1 MAFRSGSM
9 KNVIS
14 SLLPIPR
21 FVEPPE
27 DVRLPHA
34 RKVFPLRNL
43 HFRDIKALGFDMDYT
58 LSHYRSPEIDELAYR
73 HSVRL
78 LVRERGYPAWLLD
91 TRFDPAFAIRGLV
104 LDGVRGN
111 LLKLDSSRQVVRACH
126 GRRPMAR
133 EAIDQTYGRRR
144 VVASGVGFRS
154 VDTLFEI
161 PECHLYAVLV
171 DGNDEGRITGKD
183 CFQIFQDVRWA
194 VDSAHR
200 NGEMKA
206 EILANRE
213 LYILQDPQLP
223 AALDRWKRAGK
234 KLFILSNSE
243 WAFTDGVLRFLLDG
257 KDPARPNWMDYFD
270 LVVVSAH
277 KPGFFQESAAP
288 APLPGQN
295 KVFMGGNA
303 LWLEDSLQ
311 TFGEEVMYVGDHIY
325 GDILRSRKNVSWHT
339 LLLIPELA
347 TTLEQLEEQAGEL
360 QDFVRFE
367 TVRRKSELHISL
379 LEDKLRRNHEHRRLL
394 APRLSPEA
402 LQAMDQETSRV
413 KEELEAAKTRM
424 EVEKKVLAQ
433 LDNRLESAFNPLWGS
448 IFRDGYQQTRFAD
461 QIQQYACAYTGRISN
476 LYLVDPTTALYA
488 PVPTLPHERI

>member
-1 MAFRSGSM
+1 M

-14 SLLPIPR
+14 ALLPIPR
-21 FVEPPE
+21 FVEPRE
-27 DVRLPHA
+27 DVNLPHA
-34 RKVFPLRNL
+34 RKLFPLRNL

-73 HSVRL
+73 HSARL
-78 LVRERGYPAWLLD
+78 LVRERDYPEWLLD
-91 TRFDPAFAIRGLV
+91 THFDPAFAIRGLV

-126 GRRPMAR
+126 GRRLMSR
-133 EAIDQTYGRRR
+133 EKIDLAYGRRR
-144 VVASGVGFRS
+144 VVASGAGFRS

-161 PECHLYAVLV
+161 PECHLYATLV
-171 DGNDEGRITGKD
+171 DGLDEGRIVGKD
-183 CFQIFQDVRWA
+183 CLQIFQDVRWA
-194 VDSAHR
+194 IDSAHR

-206 EILANRE
+206 EVLANPE
-213 LYILQDPQLP
+213 FYILRDPQL
-223 AALDRWKRAGK
+223 ASALDRWKRSGK

-243 WAFTDGVLRFLLDG
+243 WTFTDGVLRFLLDG
-257 KDPARPNWMDYFD
+257 QDPARPNWIDYFD
-270 LVVVSAH
+270 LVVVSAR
-277 KPGFFQESAAP
+277 KPAFFQESP
-288 APLPGQN
+288 PPLPLPDQT
-295 KVFMGGNA
+295 KAFMGGNA
-303 LWLEDSLQ
+303 LWLEDNLQ
-311 TFGEEVMYVGDHIY
+311 AFGDEVMYVGDHIY

-347 TTLEQLEEQAGEL
+347 STLEQLEEQAGEL

-367 TVRRKSELHISL
+367 TIRRKSELQLSL
-379 LEDKLRRNHEHRRLL
+379 LEDSLRRNHEHRRLL

-402 LQAMDQETSRV
+402 LQAMDQEAARLR
-413 KEELEAAKTRM
+413 EELEAAKIRM

-433 LDNRLESAFNPLWGS
+433 LDDRLESAFNPTWGS

>member
-1 MAFRSGSM
+1 M

-27 DVRLPHA
+27 EVQLPHA
-34 RKVFPLRNL
+34 RKVFALRDL
-43 HFRDIKALGFDMDYT
+43 HFRDIRALGFDMDYT

-73 HSVRL
+73 HSTRL
-78 LVRERGYPAWLLD
+78 LVQERGYPAWLLD
-91 TRFDPAFAIRGLV
+91 TRFDPSFAIRGLI
-104 LDGVRGN
+104 LDGARGN
-111 LLKLDSSRQVVRACH
+111 LLKLDSARQVVRACH

-133 EAIDQTYGRRR
+133 EAIDQAYGPRR
-144 VVASGVGFRS
+144 VETTGAGFRS

-161 PECHLYAVLV
+161 PECHLYASLV
-171 DGNDEGRITGKD
+171 DGIDEGRITRKD
-183 CFQIFQDVRWA
+183 YFQIFQDVRWA

-200 NGEMKA
+200 NGDMKA
-206 EILANRE
+206 EILANPE
-213 LYILQDPQLP
+213 LYILQDPQLAP
-223 AALDRWKRAGK
+223 ALDRWKRSGK

-243 WAFTDGVLRFLLDG
+243 WAFTNGVLRFLLDG
-257 KDPARPNWMDYFD
+257 QDPARPNWIDYFD
-270 LVVVSAH
+270 LVVVSAR
-277 KPGFFQESAAP
+277 KPAFFQESPAP
-288 APLPGQN
+288 APLPDQN
-295 KVFMGGNA
+295 KAFMGGNA

-311 TFGEEVMYVGDHIY
+311 AFGDQVMYVGDHIY
-325 GDILRSRKNVSWHT
+325 GDILRSRKQVSWHT

-360 QDFVRFE
+360 QEFVRFE
-367 TVRRKSELHISL
+367 TIRRKSELHISL
-379 LEDKLRRNHEHRRLL
+379 LEDALRRNHEHRRLL

-402 LQAMDQETSRV
+402 LQAMDQEAGRL
-413 KEELEAAKTRM
+413 KEDLEAAKIRM

-433 LDNRLESAFNPLWGS
+433 LDDRLESAFNPLWGS

>member
-1 MAFRSGSM
+1 M

-14 SLLPIPR
+14 ALLPIPR

-27 DVRLPHA
+27 DVKLPHA
-34 RKVFPLRNL
+34 RKVFALRDL
-43 HFRDIKALGFDMDYT
+43 HFRDIRALGFDMDYT

-78 LVRERGYPAWLLD
+78 LVAERGYPAWLLD

-104 LDGVRGN
+104 LDATRGN
-111 LLKLDSSRQVVRACH
+111 LLKLDSARQVVRACH
-126 GRRPMAR
+126 GRRPMGR
-133 EAIDQTYGRRR
+133 DAIEKAYGPRR
-144 VVASGVGFRS
+144 VEASGAGFRS

-161 PECHLYAVLV
+161 PECHLYASLV
-171 DGNDEGRITGKD
+171 DGVDEGRINNGD
-183 CFQIFQDVRWA
+183 YAQIFQDVRWA

-206 EILANRE
+206 EILANPE
-213 LYILQDPQLP
+213 LYILRDPQLP

-243 WAFTDGVLRFLLDG
+243 WTFTDGVLRFLLDG
-257 KDPARPNWMDYFD
+257 QDPARPNWLDYFD
-270 LVVVSAH
+270 LVVVSAR
-277 KPGFFQESAAP
+277 KPVFFQESPPPQA
-288 APLPGQN
+288 LPDQN
-295 KVFMGGNA
+295 KAFMGGNA

-311 TFGEEVMYVGDHIY
+311 TFGDQVMYVGDHIY
-325 GDILRSRKNVSWHT
+325 GDILRSRKHVSWHT

-360 QDFVRFE
+360 QEFMRFE
-367 TVRRKSELHISL
+367 DIRRKSELHISL
-379 LEDKLRRNHEHRRLL
+379 LEDSLRRNHEHRRLL

-402 LQAMDQETSRV
+402 LQAMGHEAARL
-413 KEELEAAKTRM
+413 KEELEAANLRM
-424 EVEKKVLAQ
+424 EAEKKVLAQ
-433 LDNRLESAFNPLWGS
+433 LDIRLESAFNPLWGS